1 LGKFRLEPKT
11 PGLLV
16 KKLPIAICSNEYG
29 DHIFRNGR
37 AGETKSRVV
46 FSPPSSFTVVKAHFA
61 WKPVLRVMSDNPM
74 NRPRRG
80 RGATINPANRFEAV
94 RYELEDWCEPDEES
108 RPVRTEFFRDDSQS
122 IISYNNSPDVGFDA
136 SLNPYRGCEHG
147 CAYCYARPTHE
158 YLGFSA
164 GIDFESRIMV
174 KAKAAELLAAE
185 LAKHSWTPQNLALS
199 GVTDAYQ
206 PIERKLQITRSCL
219 RVLAEFRN
227 PVIVITK
234 NHLVTRDA
242 DYLGELARINAS
254 AVSLSITTLDPQL
267 TRILEPRA
275 SSPSQ
280 RLDAITTLHEAAI
293 PVGVNVAPIIPGIND
308 HEIPSIT
315 AAAAKAGAQF
325 ASYTVVRLPLTVAP
339 IFVAWLENHFPER
352 KEKVL
357 SRIRSMRN
365 GKLNNPD
372 FSSRMRGDGPL
383 AEEIGQLFHVS
394 CRRAGLNG
402 ARTELST
409 AAFRRLLP
417 NQMELA
423 L

>member
-1 LGKFRLEPKT
+1 MSISL
-11 PGLLV
+11 
-16 KKLPIAICSNEYG
+16 S
-29 DHIFRNGR
+29 
-37 AGETKSRVV
+37 
-46 FSPPSSFTVVKAHFA
+46 
-61 WKPVLRVMSDNPM
+61 KPALRVMSVNPM
-74 NRPRRG
+74 KRPMRG
-80 RGATINPANRFEAV
+80 RGATINPANRFEAL
-94 RYELEDWCEPDEES
+94 RYELEDWCEPETEGRS
-108 RPVRTEFFRDDSQS
+108 IRTEFLHDDSQS

-164 GIDFESRIMV
+164 GIDFESRILV

-185 LAKHSWTPQNLALS
+185 LAKPSWTPQNLALS

-219 RVLAEFRN
+219 RVLVEFRN

-242 DYLGELARINAS
+242 DYLGELATVNAS
-254 AVSLSITTLDPQL
+254 AVSLSITTLDPHL

-275 SSPSQ
+275 SSPLQ
-280 RLDAITTLHEAAI
+280 RLDAISTLHGAGI
-293 PVGVNVAPIIPGIND
+293 SVGVNVAPIIPGIND

-315 AAAAKAGAQF
+315 ATAAKAGAQF
-325 ASYTVVRLPLTVAP
+325 ASYTIIRLPLTVAP
-339 IFVAWLENHFPER
+339 IFVAWLENHFPDR

-365 GKLNNPD
+365 GKLNNAD
-372 FSSRMRGDGPL
+372 FGARMRGDGPV

-394 CRRAGLNG
+394 CRRAGLN
-402 ARTELST
+402 RTRRELST
-409 AAFRRLLP
+409 AAFRRVLP

>member
-1 LGKFRLEPKT
+1 MSMEGDSI
-11 PGLLV
+11 
-16 KKLPIAICSNEYG
+16 KK
-29 DHIFRNGR
+29 
-37 AGETKSRVV
+37 V
-46 FSPPSSFTVVKAHFA
+46 F
-61 WKPVLRVMSDNPM
+61 
-74 NRPRRG
+74 RG
-80 RGATINPANRFEAV
+80 RGATINPANRFEALH
-94 RYELEDWCEPDEES
+94 YEVEDWCEPDTEA
-108 RPVRTEFFRDDSQS
+108 RPMRTQFFRDDSQS

-164 GIDFESRIMV
+164 GIDFESRILV
-174 KAKAAELLAAE
+174 KPDAAELLATE
-185 LAKHSWTPQNLALS
+185 LARPSWKPQLLALS

-242 DYLGELARINAS
+242 DHLVELAALSAAS
-254 AVSLSITTLDPQL
+254 VSLSITTLEPKL
-267 TRILEPRA
+267 GRILEPRA
-275 SSPSQ
+275 SSPAQ
-280 RLDAITTLHEAAI
+280 RLDAIATLHRAGI
-293 PVGVNVAPIIPGIND
+293 PVGVNVAPIIPGINE

-315 AAAAKAGAQF
+315 NAAAKAGAQF
-325 ASYTVVRLPLTVAP
+325 ASYTIVRLPLTVAP
-339 IFVAWLENHFPER
+339 VFVAWLETHFPER

-372 FSSRMRGDGPL
+372 FGARMRGDGPL
-383 AEEIGQLFHVS
+383 AEEIRQLFEIGS
-394 CRRAGLNG
+394 RRAGLN
-402 ARTELST
+402 RERRVLST
-409 AAFRRLLP
+409 AAFRRILP